1 LRETRVLRGG
11 REGLVSQVLIGKGD
25 YVTLR
30 ALMMSMTVSAI
41 LRLPQIAKVETNA
54 DALYLVLITL
64 ASWNTN
70 YYRDI
75 TLLSEQMRSIII
87 RFNA

>member
-25 YVTLR
+25 YVAR
-30 ALMMSMTVSAI
+30 ALMMSMTVSTI